1 LISVEVKIGL
11 LVGKTDQVECSALL
25 CEGPAEEAVFFV
37 VIRDLSFLAGTWVC
51 LAIVVI
57 LFGFPG
63 SARILER
70 ECFRKD
76 EQILTA

>member
-1 LISVEVKIGL
+1 LVSVEVKIGL

-37 VIRDLSFLAGTWVC
+37 VIEDLSSLARTRVC

-57 LFGFPG
+57 LFGLSG
-63 SARILER
+63 SV
-70 ECFRKD
+70 
-76 EQILTA
+76 